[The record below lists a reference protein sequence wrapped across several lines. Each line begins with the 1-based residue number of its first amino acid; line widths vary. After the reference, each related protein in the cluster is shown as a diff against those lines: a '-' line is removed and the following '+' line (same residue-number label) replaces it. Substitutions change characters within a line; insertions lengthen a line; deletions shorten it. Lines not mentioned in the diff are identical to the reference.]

1 MSCPHNY
8 GTNMVKEPYAIIC
21 RMIKLHKNTIMTNER
36 ERERGAASNHLH

>member
-1 MSCPHNY
+1 MSYPHNY

-36 ERERGAASNHLH
+36 ERERSGIKSSTN